1 MYSGLVNLAF
11 DLILKDEAPQIIDI
25 VEYLSLYLILVR
37 RSLLFGNFL
46 LISNVVNVLLLV
58 VDY

>member
-25 VEYLSLYLILVR
+25 VEYLAFHLILVR

-46 LISNVVNVLLLV
+46 LISNVVNILLLV

>member
-46 LISNVVNVLLLV
+46 LISNVVNILLLV